1 MLREGYE
8 IYAVE
13 PNINSHK
20 KFQLFNVLDAIEKAD
35 IICVLVKHRQFL
47 QYEIKKKLIKS
58 QALDF
63 CGSLFI

>member
-1 MLREGYE
+1 MSNEGYE

-20 KFQLFNVLDAIEKAD
+20 NFQLFNVLDAIEKAD

-47 QYEIKKKLIKS
+47 QSETNKKLIKL

-63 CGSLFI
+63 CGSLF